1 MLDKRVAKAELTDLL
16 ELYELDSVEEMN
28 KLIDFIEDILL
39 YANKADTESLGDVL
53 IDLNSWWCGV

>member
-1 MLDKRVAKAELTDLL
+1 MLKDKFDKAELTDLL

-39 YANKADTESLGDVL
+39 YANKADRESLDDVL
-53 IDLNSWWCGV
+53 IDLNSWWLG